1 MESKKLEMI
10 MKLMEELQDEMQ
22 YGEEDFSSR
31 LGRKKPEIEVVR
43 LEGEMPLEES
53 DEMGMADDMGEEMD
67 ESPEMK
73 LKSRLK
79 KLRGA

>member
-10 MKLMEELQDEMQ
+10 MKLMEELQEEMQ

-31 LGRKKPEIEVVR
+31 LGRKKPEIEVVS

-53 DEMGMADDMGEEMD
+53 DEMDMADDMGEGMD